1 MVSIVE
7 DSVANKMM
15 PENRDLLESPVSDSV
30 PSFKSAFDT
39 KEVVELVWF
48 QADRGMLTAR

>member
-15 PENRDLLESPVSDSV
+15 PENRDLLESPTV
-30 PSFKSAFDT
+30 PSFKSVSFDT

-48 QADRGMLTAR
+48 QADRGMRTAR